1 MGQCSRSHI
10 KDWGGMEGI
19 GVSMLQ
25 KSYYRLGWHGGYR
38 WISAPD
44 VIL

>member
-19 GVSMLQ
+19 GGSVLQ
-25 KSYYRLGWHGGYR
+25 KSYYRLG
-38 WISAPD
+38 
-44 VIL
+44 